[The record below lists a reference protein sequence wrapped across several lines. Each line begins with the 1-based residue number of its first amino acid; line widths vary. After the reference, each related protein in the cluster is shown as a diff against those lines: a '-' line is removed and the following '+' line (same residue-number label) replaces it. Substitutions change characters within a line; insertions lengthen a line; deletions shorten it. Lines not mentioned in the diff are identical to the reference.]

1 MIKKIL
7 KAIKRNNT
15 IVIARHIGADPDAL
29 GSSIG
34 LKQIIL
40 ENYPH
45 KKVYV
50 VGSSASKFKY
60 FGSMDKLPE
69 ELGEALLII
78 TDTPD
83 KKRVDGIHPDNFS
96 NKIKIDHHPFIED
109 FCDIEWI
116 DDTASSAS
124 QMIIEFAFK
133 NRLRIPKEA
142 AANLF
147 MGVVGDTGRFF
158 YDYTSSKTFDLIAK
172 LIDKT
177 QLDFTNLYS
186 QMYLKNLNDIKFGSY
201 IINNLVITEN
211 KLGYIK
217 LDSETLK
224 NNNVDASTAGNLIND
239 LNIIEEVLVM
249 VFCSEDVANNYIKC
263 TIRSRGPVVNETAS
277 HYSGGGHVLAS
288 GARPKTFEEA
298 DSMIQELDVVCK
310 NYIETK

>member
-7 KAIKRNNT
+7 KAIKKYNT
-15 IVIARHIGADPDAL
+15 IIIARHIGADPDAL

-40 ENYPH
+40 ANYPH

-60 FGSMDKLPE
+60 FGNMDKLPE
-69 ELGEALLII
+69 EIGEALLII

-83 KKRVDGIHPDNFS
+83 KKRVDGIHPDDFP
-96 NKIKIDHHPFIED
+96 NKIKIDHHPFIEE
-109 FCDIEWI
+109 FCNIEWI
-116 DDTASSAS
+116 DDTASSVS
-124 QMIIEFAFK
+124 QMIIEFALK
-133 NRLRIPKEA
+133 SRLKIPKEA

-158 YDYTSSKTFDLIAK
+158 YDYTTAKTFELVAK
-172 LIDKT
+172 LIKKT
-177 QLDFTNLYS
+177 NLNFTSLYS
-186 QMYLKNLNDIKFGSY
+186 QMYLRTLNDIKFSSY
-201 IINNLVITEN
+201 IINHLTITEN

-239 LNIIEEVLVM
+239 LNIIDEVLVM
-249 VFCSEDVANNYIKC
+249 VFCSEDTMNNYIKC
-263 TIRSRGPVVNETAS
+263 TIRSRGPIINETAS
-277 HYSGGGHVLAS
+277 HYNGGGHVLAS
-288 GARPKTFEEA
+288 GARPKTFE
-298 DSMIQELDVVCK
+298 DVDCMIQELDEVCK
-310 NYIETK
+310 NYLEKK